1 MQTIL
6 ASKVQLRISYYQCHF
21 VFSDMSNI
29 AVKTHTIHAV
39 WCQVG
44 YNILL
49 DSIRIE
55 STDGNFGTHE
65 KAAIPIPILTCTL
78 PIPLCSHAHLY
89 FPPLHKPKLL
99 LNLATPEDATLNRP
113 GWWLHRNIVY
123 QSKTVTCLR
132 NNQLCNSY
140 GFSPYSG
147 VVIHF
152 TLYCPTS
159 SSSSTISGITTLLS
173 AIQAR

>member
-78 PIPLCSHAHLY
+78 PIPLCSHSHGILMGI
-89 FPPLHKPKLL
+89 PLTCTSLL
-99 LNLATPEDATLNRP
+99 PAFTQAKAPTQFSDP
-113 GWWLHRNIVY
+113 GG
-123 QSKTVTCLR
+123 
-132 NNQLCNSY
+132 CN
-140 GFSPYSG
+140 
-147 VVIHF
+147 
-152 TLYCPTS
+152 
-159 SSSSTISGITTLLS
+159 
-173 AIQAR
+173 AE